1 MRAWHWLL
9 VAVLAVGL
17 IGCEQKRKD
26 EELPQIDPAELEA
39 SAPPPEPVPA
49 KPTESAAPAPAVEV
63 ETPAPSATTPPAAPA
78 SPATPA
84 AAQAPRTYIMQRGD
98 TLYSLAKRFYGDGK
112 LWTKIADANRD
123 KVRDV
128 TAIPV
133 GTVLVIPPK

>member
-1 MRAWHWLL
+1 MRAWHWVL

-26 EELPQIDPAELEA
+26 EELPQINPAELEA

-49 KPTESAAPAPAVEV
+49 KPTESTEPVPAVEV
-63 ETPAPSATTPPAAPA
+63 ETPAPSTTTPPAAPA
-78 SPATPA
+78 SPTTPA
-84 AAQAPRTYIMQRGD
+84 SAQPPRTYVMQRGD